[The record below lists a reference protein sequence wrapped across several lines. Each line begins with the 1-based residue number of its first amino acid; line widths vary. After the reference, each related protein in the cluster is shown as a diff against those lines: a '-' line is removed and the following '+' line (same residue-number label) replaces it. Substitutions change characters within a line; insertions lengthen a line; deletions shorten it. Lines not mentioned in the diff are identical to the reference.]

1 MYNPLYFL
9 SDAFEGYGAATPA
22 AHWRIRTG
30 IEQSD
35 TSLTTELNLALALEA
50 NSDVADVDF
59 ATVWEQ
65 GHTTA
70 ERTGS
75 SGENFRAWVEDC
87 CA

>member
-1 MYNPLYFL
+1 MLFR
-9 SDAFEGYGAATPA
+9 S
-22 AHWRIRTG
+22 
-30 IEQSD
+30 
-35 TSLTTELNLALALEA
+35 ELNLALALEA